1 MRALLPAG
9 LLLATL
15 VSGCAQDDPYTRDG
29 MWQPEGI
36 NDQNLAAMA
45 ANPADLLHGHGES
58 RPQPRLATVA
68 VTRLLAGSPTPLPV
82 ISADVTPGSGAI
94 SVNVVPAAATAAA
107 GGN

>member
-1 MRALLPAG
+1 MRALVPAC

-15 VSGCAQDDPYTRDG
+15 ASGCAQDDPYTREG

-36 NDQNLAAMA
+36 NERNLATMV
-45 ANPADLLHGHGES
+45 ANPYDLIRGHGETL
-58 RPQPRLATVA
+58 PQPRLATVA

-82 ISADVTPGSGAI
+82 ISSDVAPGAGAI